1 MKFTEYYL
9 LEESKKTEKKT
20 DDKWM
25 QKAVKED
32 GSLKKLLGLG
42 KDDKIVSVSNTDI
55 KNLIKEKGVTAERKL
70 IAYAN
75 MIGESNANEKARIL
89 KIVKAVN
96 PKSKTE

>member
-1 MKFTEYYL
+1 MKFTDYYL
-9 LEESKKTEKKT
+9 LVEAKKT
-20 DDKWM
+20 DKKDDKWI

-42 KDDKIVSVSNTDI
+42 KDDKIVSVSNADI
-55 KNLIKEKGVTAERKL
+55 KKIIKEKGATAERKL